1 MTDKLKSQ
9 LLVVAVVSG
18 IFYLGSK
25 YLENSRN
32 EEIEYIQKNYE
43 VVNAVVTS
51 IKVYKGRIVRYK
63 YIVNGI
69 TYEGADGFELGTNIK
84 KGDSLRV
91 KYSIDN
97 PKLSISEFNES
108 W

>member
-1 MTDKLKSQ
+1 MTDKLKCL
-9 LLVVAVVSG
+9 LLVVAVVGG
-18 IFYLGSK
+18 IFYLGIT

-32 EEIEYIQKNYE
+32 EEIEYIQKDYE

-51 IKVYKGRIVRYK
+51 VKVYKGHIIRYK
-63 YIVNGI
+63 YIVDGM
-69 TYEGADGFELGTNIK
+69 TYEDSDSFEFGNNVK
-84 KGDSLRV
+84 KGYSLKV
-91 KYSIDN
+91 KYSVNN